1 MGIPGCLLLH
11 SRLFLPG
18 SWKFIFLS
26 VTFSVQKH
34 QSRLLAT
41 ANAQFNSPY
50 ISSPPTPMPLKHQ
63 RYCIRWLIPSSYSP
77 FQFISH
83 NSLCNCTVPT
93 YQRRALMA
101 AISDAHQPVIQHWT
115 LIFPRDHSCLSDA
128 LGLVSLE
135 IGSDQGLIQGHA
147 FYWGT
152 GKPRESK
159 GSRRGKGR
167 KMSGQVAS
175 RLGIT
180 HGGLCGIKCPRELS
194 SESR

>member
-1 MGIPGCLLLH
+1 MSAATFKVI
-11 SRLFLPG
+11 S
-18 SWKFIFLS
+18 SWKLKIHFSLCYFLCSKASIKVACNSKRSIQQSLYIFS
-26 VTFSVQKH
+26 
-34 QSRLLAT
+34 
-41 ANAQFNSPY
+41 
-50 ISSPPTPMPLKHQ
+50 PTPMPLKHQ

-93 YQRRALMA
+93 HQRRALMA

-115 LIFPRDHSCLSDA
+115 LILPRDHSCLSDA

-152 GKPRESK
+152 AKPRGSK

-180 HGGLCGIKCPRELS
+180 HGGLCGIKCPRKLS
-194 SESR
+194 SELR